1 MCIDPILRL
10 GWINSDKDLE
20 LARGLAEKADENA
33 GTTQTEADTIAV
45 FVEPIL
51 RGLGWNTLTW
61 KEVSR
66 DSRRRYSLGD
76 IWLLAEKGA
85 KIAVMIEVRQIGLK
99 KLREKDHRQ
108 LAMYARSL
116 VEAEEGEYNRKWR
129 LDDGDGGVFLYG
141 VLTNGEKWEVY
152 DFGIQKA
159 GASSFS
165 PKLLYELDLA
175 AAKEGLRELSSYI
188 GKDVIESKVREFL
201 HRGEHADSSS

>member
-152 DFGIQKA
+152 DFGVQKA
-159 GASSFS
+159 GTAAPSNSRN
-165 PKLLYELDLA
+165 LLYECDLA
-175 AAKEGLRELSSYI
+175 TDKEGLRKLSSFI
-188 GKDVIESKVREFL
+188 GKDIIMRKVREFL
-201 HRGEHADSSS
+201 P